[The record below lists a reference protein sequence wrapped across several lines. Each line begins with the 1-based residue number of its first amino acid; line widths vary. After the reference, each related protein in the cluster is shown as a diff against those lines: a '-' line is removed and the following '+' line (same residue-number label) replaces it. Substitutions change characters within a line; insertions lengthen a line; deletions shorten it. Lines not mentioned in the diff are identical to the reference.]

1 MAGAEAACRA
11 AITADP
17 KHAATHYSLG
27 VVLGERG
34 DLAGAAR
41 SFAFAAAL
49 KIDPADAETK
59 ANLQIT
65 LRVLKEEQNAQ

>member
-41 SFAFAAAL
+41 SFAAAL